1 MSKRYEQLA
10 ADIIEKVGGQKNI
23 QSAYHCQT
31 RIRFSLADEQLADDE
46 AIKNMDGVAGVI
58 RNAGVYQVVIG
69 THVADV
75 FEEVEK
81 LADLSSASGKDE
93 GKKEEKKGAMNTVID
108 FVSSVFQPII
118 PALSGAGMIKAV
130 LALLT
135 VFHFITNDSQT
146 YILLNMFADSA
157 FYFLPVLVAFTE
169 AQKLKCNPILAC
181 VTALILMHPT
191 WTGLVSAGEP
201 VSLFEVIPF
210 QLVNYANSV
219 VPIILI
225 ILVQKYVEKWL
236 NRIMPKSVNLIFV
249 PMLTMIIM
257 GTLAP
262 SIIGP
267 LGNIVGSW
275 LGVIF
280 NYLAENAAWAPAV
293 LVGGLLPVMVM
304 FGIHNGIAPLGIMQ
318 MGTLGYDSIFGH
330 GCVCSNM
337 AQASAGAVVAFR
349 EKKRKEKQIA
359 TAGTIT
365 AYMGITE
372 PLLYGVNLPK
382 KYPLYASMIGGA
394 LGGLYAGLTH
404 THRFATGSS
413 GLPAVLLYIGDNT
426 MMFFYNIL
434 IAIVIACVSSAI
446 LTWILA
452 IRFEKKNA
460 KASSEKED
468 RKETSAS
475 KTSSKEIEMA
485 PKAAK
490 PSRAIVEACTPG
502 TIAPLSTAKDE
513 AFSEGLL
520 GKGAVI
526 EPDKEI
532 VEAPFDGII
541 SVFFPTAHA
550 IGLMSDDGI
559 EVLIHVGINTVELNG
574 EHFTALA
581 KQGERVQ
588 KGQTLLKFDKDA
600 IAKAGYPTQTMVIVT
615 NTPEFEDVEVVENLA
630 FTNR

>member
-1 MSKRYEQLA
+1 MSKKYEQLA

-31 RIRFSLADEQLADDE
+31 RIRFGLADEQLADDE

-118 PALSGAGMIKAV
+118 PALSGDGMIKAV

-257 GTLAP
+257 GTLAL

-318 MGTLGYDSIFGH
+318 MGTLGYDSIFGP
-330 GCVCSNM
+330 GGRLL
-337 AQASAGAVVAFR
+337 QYGAGAR
-349 EKKRKEKQIA
+349 RCS
-359 TAGTIT
+359 GC
-365 AYMGITE
+365 
-372 PLLYGVNLPK
+372 LP
-382 KYPLYASMIGGA
+382 
-394 LGGLYAGLTH
+394 
-404 THRFATGSS
+404 
-413 GLPAVLLYIGDNT
+413 
-426 MMFFYNIL
+426 
-434 IAIVIACVSSAI
+434 
-446 LTWILA
+446 
-452 IRFEKKNA
+452 
-460 KASSEKED
+460 
-468 RKETSAS
+468 
-475 KTSSKEIEMA
+475 
-485 PKAAK
+485 
-490 PSRAIVEACTPG
+490 
-502 TIAPLSTAKDE
+502 
-513 AFSEGLL
+513 
-520 GKGAVI
+520 
-526 EPDKEI
+526 
-532 VEAPFDGII
+532 
-541 SVFFPTAHA
+541 
-550 IGLMSDDGI
+550 
-559 EVLIHVGINTVELNG
+559 
-574 EHFTALA
+574 
-581 KQGERVQ
+581 
-588 KGQTLLKFDKDA
+588 
-600 IAKAGYPTQTMVIVT
+600 
-615 NTPEFEDVEVVENLA
+615 
-630 FTNR
+630 